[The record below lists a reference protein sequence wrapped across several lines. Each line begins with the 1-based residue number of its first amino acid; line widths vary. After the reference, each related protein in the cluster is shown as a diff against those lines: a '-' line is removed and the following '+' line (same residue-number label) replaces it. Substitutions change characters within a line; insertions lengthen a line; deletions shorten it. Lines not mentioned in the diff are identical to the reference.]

1 MNKTE
6 LLADLQSR
14 VIRLIGAPQLK
25 TDVDGVRTY
34 IQTVLALEGVDKA
47 ADRNVAF
54 YVVDEGQPGEAA
66 YYRDTVHRQTDD
78 KEKAVTYMGN
88 LVTNG
93 TIGGFEIESV
103 QADLGA
109 RSFFIAKVY
118 VDDGQGRLVE
128 KRFHVSRNAQNQV
141 VRKEIV

>member
-1 MNKTE
+1 MNKAQ
-6 LLADLQSR
+6 LLTDLQSR
-14 VIRLIGAPQLK
+14 VIRLIGDPQLK
-25 TDVDGVRTY
+25 TDVGGVKTY
-34 IQTVLALEGVDKA
+34 IQAVLAMEGTDKA

-78 KEKAVTYMGN
+78 REKAVSYMGQ
-88 LVTNG
+88 LVVNG
-93 TIGGFEIESV
+93 QIGGFEIESV
-103 QADLGA
+103 QADLGS

-118 VDDGQGRLVE
+118 ADDGSGKLVE

-141 VRKEIV
+141 VRKEII